1 MVGDQQRT
9 QRRSRLR
16 RLPEHAQSGRPF
28 DRHRFA
34 AAARSFAEAE
44 RLRAGLDRGR
54 RGAQRLFGEDLA
66 AAADHPQVDGS
77 PLGRRRDRG
86 REDENESQ
94 RARCDQPEWNESWHL
109 SHPFREGCH
118 GWPGTGLL
126 APGNRSAAPSR
137 RLCVAPSGWR
147 NAPAASFTPV
157 TVAGPRRLL
166 TGLPL
171 TTDRIYAGESIRRG
185 RFQWRDPYSL
195 MAARPASASEPT
207 ELELSSNML
216 PSASVVRRPYGLPQ

>member
-109 SHPFREGCH
+109 SLPFLEGCH

-157 TVAGPRRLL
+157 TVAGARAPFTPPSLSPPPLFPCRAIPRGGVPVGGPPSLL
-166 TGLPL
+166 AP
-171 TTDRIYAGESIRRG
+171 
-185 RFQWRDPYSL
+185 
-195 MAARPASASEPT
+195 RP
-207 ELELSSNML
+207 
-216 PSASVVRRPYGLPQ
+216 

>member
-109 SHPFREGCH
+109 SLPFLEGCH

-157 TVAGPRRLL
+157 TVAGARRVLSPP
-166 TGLPL
+166 PL
-171 TTDRIYAGESIRRG
+171 TTHPIFTGASILPGGVPRG
-185 RFQWRDPYSL
+185 GPPPPL
-195 MAARPASASEPT
+195 GGKPASAPPAT
-207 ELELSSNML
+207 QLGACCDN
-216 PSASVVRRPYGLPQ
+216 